1 MYDGVPMDH
10 WGNNGSCWGIFWR
23 NSKNRDKSHN
33 QVNSVFSHF
42 VLFIVIYVLSQRLG
56 STTIKGI
63 ELQSLGIE
71 KNLEIWFIFFVPEIM
86 LAKEEKP
93 GYKNF
98 IHNLWKLD
106 S

>member
-1 MYDGVPMDH
+1 MP
-10 WGNNGSCWGIFWR
+10 
-23 NSKNRDKSHN
+23 K
-33 QVNSVFSHF
+33 
-42 VLFIVIYVLSQRLG
+42 LG

-71 KNLEIWFIFFVPEIM
+71 KNLEIWFILFVPERM

-98 IHNLWKLD
+98 IHNL
-106 S
+106 